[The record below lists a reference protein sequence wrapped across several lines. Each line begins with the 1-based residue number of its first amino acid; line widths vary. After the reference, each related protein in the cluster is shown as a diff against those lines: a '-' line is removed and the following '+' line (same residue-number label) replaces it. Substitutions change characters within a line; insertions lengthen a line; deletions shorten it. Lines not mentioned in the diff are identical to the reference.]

1 MNSLTLIL
9 IVLCV
14 AQWFAVMKLKKDL
27 RITDANN
34 HQLLHELIVC
44 REKYKKVLHALWGER
59 SGAEEVVD
67 GITLIAEHNR
77 LPSGVVLDDAIDSAL
92 FTVSHLVMQVLR
104 ETRHDVSEAQC
115 KRVEAA
121 ITRMRQVTQGEG
133 S

>member
-27 RITDANN
+27 RIADAND
-34 HQLLHELIVC
+34 HQLIHEIIVC
-44 REKYKKVLHALWGER
+44 REKYKKVLDALWGGR
-59 SGAEEVVD
+59 SGEEVVD
-67 GITLIAEHNR
+67 GITLMAEHNR
-77 LPSGVVLDDAIDSAL
+77 LPSGVVLDDEVDSAL
-92 FTVSHLVMQVLR
+92 FTVSHLVIQVLR
-104 ETRHDVSEAQC
+104 ETRHDVSEAEC